1 VSRPKVH
8 LIQDPERMPK
18 NPEHTEWSL
27 CGRKIEADQLASTMT
42 EQVTCGMC
50 RRLFNKK
57 ERKSQGKAW

>member
-1 VSRPKVH
+1 
-8 LIQDPERMPK
+8 MPK

-57 ERKSQGKAW
+57 LRKSQGKAW